1 MTLDQAVE
9 QLRTSAETEI
19 RKSAE
24 QMSDS
29 LHQMVRRIRQAS
41 SESEICGLLVKAPQE
56 GHSLCVTF
64 DGENAV
70 VAEKSFPPAEA
81 PALLNAIE
89 TKDTV
94 VAFASAGE
102 LSEPLFYELDTE
114 GRVHLLPVVV
124 HGAVQL
130 VLVAT
135 DLSHTATMETLC
147 EAAGMRLEAMS
158 LEEAVRT
165 EPEPEPPML
174 IKISGLKPASQ
185 PKWEE
190 LSAAEQSQHLRAQHF
205 AQVAVAHMRVEQIAA
220 VRAGQGSGD
229 LYRALRG
236 SIDKARADYR
246 EQFLAGESKTMV
258 DYLYMELVRSLANGE
273 DRLLGPDFPGRLI

>member
-9 QLRTSAETEI
+9 QLRTSAETEV

-24 QMSDS
+24 QTADT
-29 LHQMVRRIRQAS
+29 LHQLLRRIRQAS
-41 SESEICGLLVKAPQE
+41 SESEVCGLLVKTPQE
-56 GHSLCVTF
+56 GHSLCITF
-64 DGENAV
+64 DGERAR
-70 VAEKSFPPAEA
+70 AADKSFAPSEA
-81 PALLNAIE
+81 PALMNAIE

-94 VAFASAGE
+94 VAFASSGE
-102 LSEPLFYELDTE
+102 LSETLFHELDTE
-114 GRVHLLPVVV
+114 GRVHLMPVVV
-124 HGAVQL
+124 HGAVQM

-135 DLSHTATMETLC
+135 DLSHTAIMETLC
-147 EAAGMRLEAMS
+147 EAAGLRLEALS

-165 EPEPEPPML
+165 EPEPEPPVLVQIAGM
-174 IKISGLKPASQ
+174 KAGSQ

-190 LSAAEQSQHLRAQHF
+190 LSAPEQSRHLRAQHF
-205 AQVAVAHMRVEQIAA
+205 AQVAVARMRVEQIAA

-236 SIDKARADYR
+236 SIDKARSDYR
-246 EQFLAGESKTMV
+246 EQFLSGESKTMV